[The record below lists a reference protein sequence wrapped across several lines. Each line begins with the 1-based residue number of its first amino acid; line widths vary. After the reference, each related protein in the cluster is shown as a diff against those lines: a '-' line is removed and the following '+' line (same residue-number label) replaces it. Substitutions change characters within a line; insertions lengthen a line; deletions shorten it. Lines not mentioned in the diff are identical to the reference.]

1 MKPKTLGG
9 LPQSALRLWAR
20 PFALVIA
27 TAVVVGVSAACS
39 SSSSPAKSVSP
50 SDPAVP
56 SVSSTAPATGSE
68 TTRSSPNSDSPS
80 TTTTSIQQTVDSAW
94 LNYWKV
100 SLALT
105 KHPRTEWPSRVK
117 AVAVDPIYAQLLNS
131 IRVQQDKLGQVGYGY
146 VISHPYWPTPPT
158 ASSSRVVMG
167 DCFDG
172 SHAGTKLA
180 KTGQVKTVG
189 KQRTNIHATLVKGQ
203 DGKWRVHQI
212 EYLKASC

>member
-1 MKPKTLGG
+1 MNR
-9 LPQSALRLWAR
+9 LRLSWAIMLL
-20 PFALVIA
+20 ALGVLL
-27 TAVVVGVSAACS
+27 TACTGSGSSTHSTSPTDHPRS
-39 SSSSPAKSVSP
+39 SSNSATT
-50 SDPAVP
+50 SD
-56 SVSSTAPATGSE
+56 
-68 TTRSSPNSDSPS
+68 PS
-80 TTTTSIQQTVDSAW
+80 TTTPTTSSSTPVVTTASVERTVGAAW

-105 KHPRTEWPSRVK
+105 THPRSQWPMRVK
-117 AVAVDPIYAQLLNS
+117 AVAVDPIYTELLNS

-146 VISHPYWPTPPT
+146 VISHPYWPTPPAAAAKT
-158 ASSSRVVMG
+158 VVMG

-189 KQRTNIHATLVKGQ
+189 KTHTSIHATLVKGQ

-212 EYLKASC
+212 EYLKTSC